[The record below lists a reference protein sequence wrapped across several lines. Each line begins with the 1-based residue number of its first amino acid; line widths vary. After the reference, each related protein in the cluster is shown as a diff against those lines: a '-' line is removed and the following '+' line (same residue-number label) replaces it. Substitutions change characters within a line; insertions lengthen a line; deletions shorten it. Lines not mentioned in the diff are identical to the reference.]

1 MNPGSEAMGNTREK
15 LNEISSL
22 IGKLRTDYPAETN
35 AFLSFMSK
43 AEGGKALTVREK
55 ELINVGLAVAAQ
67 CEWCIAIHVQHA
79 IEAGASRD
87 EVIEAGFM
95 AVVMHG
101 GPALMYMTPLV
112 EAVDEFLPATASK
125 ETVTGGE
132 S

>member
-1 MNPGSEAMGNTREK
+1 MRTTRDK

-22 IGKLRTDYPAETN
+22 IGKLQADYPSETD
-35 AFLSFMSK
+35 ALLRFMNK
-43 AEGGKALTVREK
+43 AEGGKALTIREK

-87 EVIEAGFM
+87 EVVEAGFM

-101 GPALMYMTPLV
+101 GPALMYLIPLLA
-112 EAVDEFLPATASK
+112 AVDELLTETESK
-125 ETVTGGE
+125 ENVTGGE

>member
-1 MNPGSEAMGNTREK
+1 MRTTREK

-22 IGKLRTDYPAETN
+22 IGKLQADYPSETD
-35 AFLSFMSK
+35 ALLRFMNK
-43 AEGGKALTVREK
+43 AEGGKALTIREK

-87 EVIEAGFM
+87 EVVEAGFM

-101 GPALMYMTPLV
+101 GPALMYLIPLL
-112 EAVDEFLPATASK
+112 EAVDELLA
-125 ETVTGGE
+125 ETESSENVTGGE

>member
-1 MNPGSEAMGNTREK
+1 MRTTREK

-22 IGKLRTDYPAETN
+22 IGKLRADYPSETD
-35 AFLSFMSK
+35 ALLRFMNK
-43 AEGGKALTVREK
+43 AEGGKSLTIREK

-87 EVIEAGFM
+87 EVVEAGFM

-101 GPALMYMTPLV
+101 GPALMYLIPLL
-112 EAVDEFLPATASK
+112 EAVDELLA
-125 ETVTGGE
+125 ETESSENVTGGE

>member
-1 MNPGSEAMGNTREK
+1 MRTTRDK

-22 IGKLRTDYPAETN
+22 IGKLQADYPSETD
-35 AFLSFMSK
+35 ALLRFMNK
-43 AEGGKALTVREK
+43 AEGGKALTIREK

-87 EVIEAGFM
+87 EVVEAGFM

-101 GPALMYMTPLV
+101 GPALMYLIPLLA
-112 EAVDEFLPATASK
+112 AVDELLTGTESK
-125 ETVTGGE
+125 ENVTGGE

>member
-1 MNPGSEAMGNTREK
+1 
-15 LNEISSL
+15 L
-22 IGKLRTDYPAETN
+22 IGKLQADYPSETD
-35 AFLSFMSK
+35 ALLRFMNK
-43 AEGGKALTVREK
+43 AEGGKALTIREK

-87 EVIEAGFM
+87 EVVEAGFM

-101 GPALMYMTPLV
+101 GPALMYLIPLL
-112 EAVDEFLPATASK
+112 EAVDELLA
-125 ETVTGGE
+125 ETESGENVTGGE